1 MNRQIKLVVIGTSAG
16 GIDALK
22 HIFCSL
28 CEGFNIPIAAV
39 IHISQETG
47 NGLTELLNRYSSLPV
62 SYPEDKEKIEKGR
75 IYIAPPDYHLL
86 IEKGC
91 SFSLNVDD
99 KVNFCRPS
107 IDVLFESASYI
118 LMQNIIAV
126 LLTGSNRDGA
136 SGIAEIKRNGG
147 LAVIEDPDSAFSP
160 FMPKAGIEAC
170 IPDFKGSLDR
180 IADYINNIY
189 HEQIRITNE
198 TE

>member
-1 MNRQIKLVVIGTSAG
+1 MKRQIKLIVIGTSAG

-22 HIFCSL
+22 HIFNSL
-28 CEGFNIPIAAV
+28 SEGFNIPIAAV

-86 IEKGC
+86 LEKGF
-91 SFSLNVDD
+91 SFSLNIDD

-118 LMQNIIAV
+118 LKQNIIGV

-136 SGIAEIKRNGG
+136 SGIAEIKRKGG
-147 LAVIEDPDSAFSP
+147 LSVIEDPETAFSP
-160 FMPKAGIEAC
+160 FMPKSGIEAC